1 MASVLEAG
9 GVPLQN
15 EQKRLGLVT
24 LHPGTFFAAVHRTGG
39 DGRMGAME
47 RRTFLLGGA
56 AALQAYGAN
65 ETVNMAILG
74 VGSRGTAHVNN
85 T

>member
-1 MASVLEAG
+1 
-9 GVPLQN
+9 
-15 EQKRLGLVT
+15 
-24 LHPGTFFAAVHRTGG
+24 
-39 DGRMGAME
+39 MGAME

-65 ETVNMAILG
+65 ETVKMAILG
-74 VGSRGTAHVNN
+74 VGSRGTAQVNN